1 MSNTVAVGIDDQ
13 LHQFRFKPAA
23 KSGSKKRK
31 NTSKAALEHVKA
43 EQSDFAK
50 PVSTALDAQ
59 VANRSQQG
67 DQAVVRYSMDGS
79 HIATGGADGQIRIWA
94 SSTLKLTAT
103 LGTSGGEVLHM
114 QKG

>member
-50 PVSTALDAQ
+50 PVSTALVHKSLID
-59 VANRSQQG
+59 RSKVTRLWC
-67 DQAVVRYSMDGS
+67 ATAWMD
-79 HIATGGADGQIRIWA
+79 
-94 SSTLKLTAT
+94 LT
-103 LGTSGGEVLHM
+103 
-114 QKG
+114 